1 MKKKQIVSLVLG
13 SAAIVAGGVAY
24 AAAKIAGRKFSSDQ
38 SPEEVMVNTPYSPDE
53 ADEVQGAHE
62 ARQEDK
68 TVEQEELAAE
78 QDAPEV
84 EPEEQGEHD
93 DQTAEQGE
101 HDGNKPAN
109 LEEYIE
115 LNPEERE
122 NLEAVK
128 DSFAA
133 DGVRTDISFV
143 DNTMFFDFVMADVA
157 DEETREILKPDLEK
171 FLEDQ
176 ADTYRG
182 IVQQIGE
189 DTGFSDIK
197 MIVIFMDE
205 DGEQIV
211 SGHYDENGRT
221 L

>member
-24 AAAKIAGRKFSSDQ
+24 AAAKIAGRKFSSEQ
-38 SPEEVMVNTPYSPDE
+38 SPEEVMVNTPYKPDE
-53 ADEVQGAHE
+53 APAEEQGAHE
-62 ARQEDK
+62 A
-68 TVEQEELAAE
+68 E
-78 QDAPEV
+78 QDAPAAEQ
-84 EPEEQGEHD
+84 EEQGAHEAEHDAPAAEQEEQGEHD
-93 DQTAEQGE
+93 EQQA
-101 HDGNKPAN
+101 AN

-133 DGVRTDISFV
+133 DGVRTDISFA

-176 ADTYRG
+176 TETYRG
-182 IVQQIGE
+182 IVQQIEE

-205 DGEQIV
+205 DGEEIV
-211 SGHYDENGRT
+211 SGHYNDCGRT